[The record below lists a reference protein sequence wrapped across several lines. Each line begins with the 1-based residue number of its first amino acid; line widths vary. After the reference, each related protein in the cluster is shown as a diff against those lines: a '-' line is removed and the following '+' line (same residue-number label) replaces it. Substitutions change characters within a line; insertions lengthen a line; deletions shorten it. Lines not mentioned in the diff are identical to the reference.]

1 MKKSQARRHTRRK
14 KPLRAEV
21 KAQRQ
26 AAQERERERQLERRR
41 KVDAEAEAEYQAAR
55 AAVAA
60 AVERDQLA
68 TVPDFDREWWTSF
81 GLDFFDCQFGEAG
94 EVDGVAYEAHDAHAF
109 EWVRL
114 AEGPHRVVLAI
125 DSRVVHNEDADEA
138 ELLLYATTPEALTAI
153 QERAGYPDFA
163 WIDIR
168 ASIPT

>member
-1 MKKSQARRHTRRK
+1 MKKSQARRHARRK

-26 AAQERERERQLERRR
+26 AARAGAGAAAERRR

-60 AVERDQLA
+60 AVARDQLA
-68 TVPDFDREWWTSF
+68 PVPAFDREWWTNF
-81 GLDFFDCQFGEAG
+81 GLDFFDCQFGESG

-114 AEGPHRVVLAI
+114 AEGPHRVLLAI
-125 DSRVVHNEDADEA
+125 DSRAVHNEDADEA

-153 QERAGYPDFA
+153 QERAGYPDFT
-163 WIDIR
+163 WIVD
-168 ASIPT
+168 

>member
-1 MKKSQARRHTRRK
+1 MKKTNPKHHAARRK
-14 KPLRAEV
+14 KPQRAAV
-21 KAQRQ
+21 KRRQ
-26 AAQERERERQLERRR
+26 AARAPGRSGRERRR
-41 KVDAEAEAEYQAAR
+41 KVEAQAQAGCQAAR
-55 AAVAA
+55 VAFAA

-68 TVPDFDREWWTSF
+68 AVPDFDREWWTSF

-163 WIDIR
+163 WIDR
-168 ASIPT
+168 AG